1 MNNTLHQQGYKVKIK
16 DIVEKLGM
24 RVETTKED
32 LDREV
37 KGGYASDL
45 LSDVMAN
52 SKDGD
57 IWITM
62 QVHPNIVAVA
72 TLKDLAGIVIVQG
85 RKPEK
90 ETIEKAQGENIPIL
104 VSDLQAF
111 EIAGRLYQMGISGM
125 R

>member
-1 MNNTLHQQGYKVKIK
+1 MKIK

-24 RVETTKED
+24 RVEAAKEG

-37 KGGYASDL
+37 TGGYASDL
-45 LSDVMAN
+45 LSDVIAH

-62 QVHPNIVAVA
+62 QVHPNIIAVA

-85 RKPEK
+85 RRPEK

>member
-1 MNNTLHQQGYKVKIK
+1 M
-16 DIVEKLGM
+16 
-24 RVETTKED
+24 
-32 LDREV
+32 
-37 KGGYASDL
+37 SDL

-52 SKDGD
+52 SKEGD
-57 IWITM
+57 VWITL
-62 QVHPNIVAVA
+62 QVHPNIIAVA
-72 TLKDLAGIVIVQG
+72 TLKDLAGIIIVQG

-90 ETIEKAQGENIPIL
+90 ETIEKAQSENIPIL

>member
-1 MNNTLHQQGYKVKIK
+1 VKLK
-16 DIVEKLGM
+16 DIVENLGM
-24 RVETTKED
+24 RVETAEKG

-37 KGGYASDL
+37 TGGYMSDL

-57 IWITM
+57 VWITL
-62 QVHPNIVAVA
+62 QIHPNISAVA
-72 TLKDLAGIVIVQG
+72 TLKDLAGIIIVQG

-90 ETIEKAQGENIPIL
+90 ETIEKAQSENIPIL

-111 EIAGRLYQMGISGM
+111 EIAGRLYQMGITGM

>member
-1 MNNTLHQQGYKVKIK
+1 MKLK
-16 DIVEKLGM
+16 DIIENLEMK
-24 RVETTKED
+24 VETAEESV
-32 LDREV
+32 DREV
-37 KGGYASDL
+37 TGVYMSDL

-57 IWITM
+57 VWITL
-62 QVHPNIVAVA
+62 QIHPNIIAVA
-72 TLKDLAGIVIVQG
+72 TLKDLAGIIIVQG

-90 ETIEKAQGENIPIL
+90 ETIEKAQSENIPIL

>member
-1 MNNTLHQQGYKVKIK
+1 MKLK
-16 DIVEKLGM
+16 DIVKNLGAK
-24 RVETTKED
+24 VETTEEK
-32 LDREV
+32 LDRDV
-37 KGGYASDL
+37 TGGYMSDL

-52 SKDGD
+52 SKEGD
-57 IWITM
+57 VWITL
-62 QVHPNIVAVA
+62 QVHPNIIAVA
-72 TLKDLAGIVIVQG
+72 TLKDLAGIIIVQG

-90 ETIEKAQGENIPIL
+90 ETIEKAQSENIPIL

>member
-1 MNNTLHQQGYKVKIK
+1 MNNTLHQQGYEVKIK

-24 RVETTKED
+24 RVETTKES

-37 KGGYASDL
+37 TGGYASDL

-62 QVHPNIVAVA
+62 QVHPNIIAVA

>member
-1 MNNTLHQQGYKVKIK
+1 VKLK
-16 DIVEKLGM
+16 DIVEKLEM
-24 RVETTKED
+24 RVESAEEG

-57 IWITM
+57 IWITL
-62 QVHPNIVAVA
+62 QVHPNIIAVA
-72 TLKDLAGIVIVQG
+72 ILKDLAGIIIIQG
-85 RKPEK
+85 RKPEE
-90 ETIEKAQGENIPIL
+90 ETIAKAKSENVPIL
-104 VSDLQAF
+104 VSDLHTF
-111 EIAGRLYQMGISGM
+111 EIAGRLHQMGISGM

>member
-1 MNNTLHQQGYKVKIK
+1 MKLK
-16 DIVEKLGM
+16 DIIENLEM
-24 RVETTKED
+24 RVETAEESV
-32 LDREV
+32 DREV
-37 KGGYASDL
+37 TGGYMSDL
-45 LSDVMAN
+45 LSDVIAN

-57 IWITM
+57 VWITL
-62 QVHPNIVAVA
+62 QIHPNIIAVA
-72 TLKDLAGIVIVQG
+72 TLKDLAGIIIVQG

-90 ETIEKAQGENIPIL
+90 ETIEKAQSENIPIL

>member
-1 MNNTLHQQGYKVKIK
+1 MKLK
-16 DIVEKLGM
+16 DIVKNLGAK
-24 RVETTKED
+24 VETTEET
-32 LDREV
+32 LDRDV
-37 KGGYASDL
+37 TGGYMSDL

-52 SKDGD
+52 SKEGD
-57 IWITM
+57 VWITL
-62 QVHPNIVAVA
+62 QVHPNIIAVA
-72 TLKDLAGIVIVQG
+72 TLKDFAGIIIVQG

-90 ETIEKAQGENIPIL
+90 ETIEKAQSENIPIL

>member
-1 MNNTLHQQGYKVKIK
+1 MKLK
-16 DIVEKLGM
+16 DIIENLEM
-24 RVETTKED
+24 RVETAEESI
-32 LDREV
+32 DREV
-37 KGGYASDL
+37 TGGYMSDL

-52 SKDGD
+52 SKEGD
-57 IWITM
+57 VWITL
-62 QVHPNIVAVA
+62 QVHPNIIAVA
-72 TLKDLAGIVIVQG
+72 TLKDLAGIIVVQG

-90 ETIEKAQGENIPIL
+90 ETIEKAQSENIPIL

>member
-1 MNNTLHQQGYKVKIK
+1 MKLK
-16 DIVEKLGM
+16 DIIENLEMK
-24 RVETTKED
+24 VETAEESI
-32 LDREV
+32 DREV
-37 KGGYASDL
+37 TGGYMSDL

-57 IWITM
+57 VWITL
-62 QVHPNIVAVA
+62 QIHPNIIAVA
-72 TLKDLAGIVIVQG
+72 TLKDLAGIIIVQG

-90 ETIEKAQGENIPIL
+90 ETIEKAQSENIPIL